1 EISSDKKFLVS
12 QHISSVKHKSL
23 AERKKQSASPSL
35 IQMRPFLEAS
45 GKQSQFYVDLCD
57 AFVSAGIPLRKLDS
71 EKFSYFLEKYCG
83 QQVPSSVTLRLHYLK
98 NIYEKKLEFIR
109 RCVSDKPIWVSIDE
123 TTDATGR
130 YVANTVIGLLTAT
143 ENRSFLLHA
152 EDLERTNSSTVA
164 QAFMNALSIL
174 WPGGVKHERV
184 LLFVTDA
191 APYMTKAGKALKVIF
206 PRMIHV
212 TCVVHALHRVAE
224 EVRVLFPDVDK
235 LIANGKI
242 FFLKS
247 AARVTIF
254 RETAPGVP
262 LPPQP
267 VLTRWGTWLEAA
279 LYYARNLNAFTS
291 VVNSLDGT
299 QASSIQLVQELLQ
312 KSSLGGNLSFI
323 AAHFDSL
330 PKSIEKLE
338 ASGIPL
344 VESTELFGS
353 AITRLKGMPGSIGKR
368 ISEKCDFVVSRN
380 EGLCQLEAVAEIQI
394 HRGRNPTKK
403 TAQTLKDLQFLWQSE
418 DVGFE
423 DDLKDESR
431 EEEDDLNKA
440 LIDHFRET
448 TFRDENGRYVLKLP
462 FKSNIRSLE
471 NLKKDPIK
479 LKAVDDEIKG
489 YSEAGFAEKA
499 HPKKAGQL
507 SHYLPIQVVFKA
519 KPDSPLGL
527 KTGVVK

>member
-1 EISSDKKFLVS
+1 MLAARACFKCLKLNHDAKHCREGPKTKCRYCNASHYAIICPKAFKNQAGKPQRSVSTNINVDSLETDVLSTDGTVLLCKICEKEISSDKKFLVS

-224 EVRVLFPDVDK
+224 E
-235 LIANGKI
+235 
-242 FFLKS
+242 
-247 AARVTIF
+247 
-254 RETAPGVP
+254 
-262 LPPQP
+262 
-267 VLTRWGTWLEAA
+267 
-279 LYYARNLNAFTS
+279 
-291 VVNSLDGT
+291 
-299 QASSIQLVQELLQ
+299 
-312 KSSLGGNLSFI
+312 
-323 AAHFDSL
+323 
-330 PKSIEKLE
+330 
-338 ASGIPL
+338 
-344 VESTELFGS
+344 
-353 AITRLKGMPGSIGKR
+353 
-368 ISEKCDFVVSRN
+368 
-380 EGLCQLEAVAEIQI
+380 
-394 HRGRNPTKK
+394 
-403 TAQTLKDLQFLWQSE
+403 
-418 DVGFE
+418 
-423 DDLKDESR
+423 
-431 EEEDDLNKA
+431 
-440 LIDHFRET
+440 
-448 TFRDENGRYVLKLP
+448 
-462 FKSNIRSLE
+462 
-471 NLKKDPIK
+471 
-479 LKAVDDEIKG
+479 
-489 YSEAGFAEKA
+489 
-499 HPKKAGQL
+499 
-507 SHYLPIQVVFKA
+507 
-519 KPDSPLGL
+519 
-527 KTGVVK
+527 